1 MSTEGTATQAQPV
14 RLTHRRTVVE
24 GFPYDG
30 SDDTRRAII
39 AWSAGKCFETNGT
52 KLEFWCDSPNGRRQ
66 IYPGDTVIHGIL
78 DEYYPV
84 PQQLIDAAYDQGN
97 GPAHIGRFVE
107 QLEDIANTVDNY
119 PPELLASDE
128 VFVAAQRLGEFLDTA
143 LAAAQRARMDR

>member
-1 MSTEGTATQAQPV
+1 MSTEGTTTQAQPV

-30 SDDTRRAII
+30 SDDTRRAIV

-84 PQQLIDAAYDQGN
+84 PQQLIDAAYDHDGTDHSAQLSAEQVHRIERKAATAE
-97 GPAHIGRFVE
+97 PA
-107 QLEDIANTVDNY
+107 
-119 PPELLASDE
+119 ELRE
-128 VFVAAQRLGEFLDTA
+128 MVAI
-143 LAAAQRARMDR
+143 LAASHEAGR